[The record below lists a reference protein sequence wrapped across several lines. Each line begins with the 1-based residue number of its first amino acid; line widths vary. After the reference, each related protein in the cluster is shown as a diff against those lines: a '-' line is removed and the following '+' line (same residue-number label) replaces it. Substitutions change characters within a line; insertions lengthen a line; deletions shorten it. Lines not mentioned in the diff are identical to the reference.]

1 MDWTQGRSLQFF
13 SSAQR
18 QAIGTCVYCISAP
31 RFLGD
36 TFRGDDESGDPR
48 SRFRGDTFRG
58 DDGGV
63 VAPRVRIHVYE
74 YVLAGT
80 IFLFL
85 FSFYSS

>member
-1 MDWTQGRSLQFF
+1 MTKVGIP
-13 SSAQR
+13 A
-18 QAIGTCVYCISAP
+18 
-31 RFLGD
+31 
-36 TFRGDDESGDPR
+36 

-58 DDGGV
+58 DVGGV
-63 VAPRVRIHVYE
+63 VAPRVRIHVHE